1 MLRSLSGNHHGT
13 PTTVIS
19 EVKAPTKAMAK
30 LTPMGIEL
38 ILRGTIQLILKVIT
52 VRVVII
58 TTVVG
63 DPITVAIMIEVD
75 PITLTNPKANKM
87 VL

>member
-1 MLRSLSGNHHGT
+1 MFRSWSGNRHGV
-13 PTTVIS
+13 PTVIS
-19 EVKAPTKAMAK
+19 EVKAPTKATAK
-30 LTPMGIEL
+30 LIPMDIEL

-52 VRVVII
+52 IRVVII

-63 DPITVAIMIEVD
+63 DPITIAIMIEVG
-75 PITLTNPKANKM
+75 PITLTNLKANKM